1 MSRISNTPCKWVFVF
16 FGISQSVVTLDGD
29 KLVHVQK
36 WDGKETN
43 FVREIKDGRMV
54 MVSTKVTEHSCTPPT
69 LFLHV
74 YLKLVNFTGI
84 CYTEHK
90 PRGRLVETSQIIT
103 FRLASCW
110 WFCGSRQASLW
121 VLQVHPFFL
130 EFMEMPK
137 RICIANHIFNTYFY
151 L

>member
-1 MSRISNTPCKWVFVF
+1 MFVF

-54 MVSTKVTEHSCTPPT
+54 MVSTKVTEHSRTPPT

-90 PRGRLVETSQIIT
+90 PRGRLVETSQVIT

-110 WFCGSRQASLW
+110 KIADGSVAPGRPACGCSKCILSFW
-121 VLQVHPFFL
+121 SSWKCPNEYVLQITFL
-130 EFMEMPK
+130 IHTFIYNIISGE
-137 RICIANHIFNTYFY
+137 